1 MANYGRRVSQLAGR
15 KVNMTTPKTHYPKI
29 PPLRALRCNHCGR
42 RLGDFQFIPG
52 SAHRIRCPKC
62 GQMNADKTRLN
73 STSVLVFFSL
83 LNHCNGNTPE
93 MVGEMM
99 RAYVEV
105 E

>member
-1 MANYGRRVSQLAGR
+1 
-15 KVNMTTPKTHYPKI
+15 
-29 PPLRALRCNHCGR
+29 
-42 RLGDFQFIPG
+42 
-52 SAHRIRCPKC
+52 
-62 GQMNADKTRLN
+62 MNADKTRLN

-99 RAYVEV
+99 RAYVES